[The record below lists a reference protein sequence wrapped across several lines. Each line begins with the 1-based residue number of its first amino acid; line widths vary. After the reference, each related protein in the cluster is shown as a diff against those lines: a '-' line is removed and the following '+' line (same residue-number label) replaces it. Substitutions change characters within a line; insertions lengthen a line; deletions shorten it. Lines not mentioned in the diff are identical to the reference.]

1 MKKVLLLNPP
11 GKKLYIRD
19 YFCSKV
25 SQADYIPHPLDLV
38 ILSGIL
44 AEEYEVELLDA
55 TISRMPEERALA
67 AVRSA
72 DPFAI
77 VSMFGAASLS
87 EDMEFARK
95 LRGALPAVKLIG
107 IGDVF
112 REHGEVYVSGDSP
125 LDALLLDFTT
135 RDILSYL
142 KADHSAVMNMVFR
155 DRTGPVKTPVG
166 GRGREFELPV
176 PRHELFQKYPYR
188 HPFVRKRKFVTTLID
203 YGCPFDCDF
212 CVIGKLGYK
221 FRRPENVLREL
232 RMIRELGVSE
242 VFFHTQTF
250 GAHKAS
256 AEALCRG
263 MIEEGLG
270 LGWVCFSR
278 VDVASPALLDLM
290 KKAGCHTI
298 IYGVESG
305 SEAILK
311 KYNKG
316 YSVKEIVSA
325 VNYAKSIGIRTAGTF
340 ILGLPEETRETAE
353 ATIEL
358 VKQINLDFASFN
370 VAVPRSGTGLRETA
384 IGLGFVDGK
393 FNVMDQSG
401 SEIAMP
407 TRTLTRLDVLAYR
420 RKAVAAFY
428 LRPGYILRRLLS
440 VRSLHD
446 IVNYAKQAF
455 ALIKNTWTN

>member
-25 SQADYIPHPLDLV
+25 SQADYIPPPLDLV
-38 ILSGIL
+38 ILSGIV

-55 TISRMPEERALA
+55 TVSRMPEARALE
-67 AVRSA
+67 AVRA
-72 DPFAI
+72 AAPFAI
-77 VSMFGAASLS
+77 VSMFGAASFG
-87 EDMEFARK
+87 EDMGFARK
-95 LRGALPAVKLIG
+95 LRAALPAVKLIG

-112 REHGEVYVSGDSP
+112 RENGESHVSGDSP

-135 RDILSYL
+135 RDLLSYL
-142 KADHSAVMNMVFR
+142 NSDYGSVMNMVFR
-155 DRTGPVKTPVG
+155 DRGGAVKTPMG
-166 GRGREFELPV
+166 GRGRQFDLPV
-176 PRHELFQKYPYR
+176 PRHELFQKYAYR
-188 HPFVRKRKFVTTLID
+188 HPFVREKQFVTTLID
-203 YGCPFDCDF
+203 YGCPFDCGF

-221 FRRPENVLREL
+221 FRKPDNVLEEL
-232 RMIRELGVSE
+232 RTFRGLGVSE

-256 AEALCRG
+256 AEEICAR
-263 MIEEGLG
+263 MIEEKLN

-278 VDVASPALLDLM
+278 VDVTGPGLLDLM
-290 KKAGCHTI
+290 KRAGCHTI

-305 SEAILK
+305 SEEILK

-316 YSVKEIVSA
+316 YSVGDIVST
-325 VNYAKSIGIRTAGTF
+325 VDYAKSIGIRTAGTF

-353 ATIEL
+353 ETLALI
-358 VKQINLDFASFN
+358 KRIGLDFASFN
-370 VAVPRSGTGLRETA
+370 VAVPRSGTGLREAA
-384 IGLGFVDGK
+384 IGLGFVDDK
-393 FNVMDQSG
+393 FSVMDQSG

-407 TRTLTRLDVLAYR
+407 TRTLTKNDVLAYR

-446 IVNYAKQAF
+446 IRNYAKQAF